1 MHNKEMKMR
10 TLINTILLLFLIQ
23 IGFAQEVEMI
33 TNWKEANE
41 LARKEN
47 KLILIILTGS
57 EWCAP
62 CKKMDKNVIGNPEFE
77 KYAEEN
83 LIVFL
88 IDLPGGELVINSKV
102 YQDYEKFKNKYQSNA
117 LPSLILTE
125 NDGTKIKTLK
135 GKMFRLENVMEQLK
149 SK

>member
-1 MHNKEMKMR
+1 MK
-10 TLINTILLLFLIQ
+10 TFINIILLLFLIQ
-23 IGFAQEVEMI
+23 IGFSQEVKMI
-33 TNWKEANE
+33 TDWKEAKE

-47 KLILIILTGS
+47 KQILIILTGS

-62 CKKMDKNVIGNPEFE
+62 CKKMDKKVIDNPEFE
-77 KYAEEN
+77 KYVEQN

-88 IDLPGGELVINSKV
+88 NDLPSGELVINSKV
-102 YQDYEKFKNKYQSNA
+102 YQDYEKFKKKYQSNS

-135 GKMFRLENVMEQLK
+135 GKMFRLENVMKQLK
-149 SK
+149 SE